1 MILEES
7 QKDSQ
12 IEKMASQ
19 DQSKPVLMK
28 HQREKNKTILGKVT
42 LRALQHQPVS

>member
-1 MILEES
+1 MILGES

-12 IEKMASQ
+12 IKKMASQ
-19 DQSKPVLMK
+19 DQSKQVLMK
-28 HQREKNKTILGKVT
+28 HQCEKNKTILGKVA